1 MTTHAVTF
9 LKSGFGGNFNRAWLQ
24 VPRVLNVKRLDD
36 YYRIAE
42 QLYLQADQ
50 YSKGTDVKSA
60 YVPHGVWWERSPTV
74 VWLAF

>member
-1 MTTHAVTF
+1 MTF
-9 LKSGFGGNFNRAWLQ
+9 LKSGFVGNFNRAWLQ